1 MSGVGDLLVSANVP
15 LAATV
20 AFAAASSRF
29 LAVLPSADPRHEPA
43 VPVKATMPY
52 RRSADGICFRYGP

>member
-29 LAVLPSADPRHEPA
+29 LAVLPVR
-43 VPVKATMPY
+43 
-52 RRSADGICFRYGP
+52 